1 MLQSTIENIFKHRVY
16 VQQDIHKRDKFHRNF
31 GLFNMSTKKKQQI
44 NELKAESRTCCV
56 YYEFRAW
63 SAKGDDE
70 YITSDFRVYTI
81 QRNRVPKFIEEMKH
95 EFARTFGLN
104 HKDCHIDYIK
114 TYDQIDQDAILIEG
128 DEKCKK
134 IIKNLQDWET
144 ENQPIRFLEISS
156 DCDVDHFSSITMKF
170 TFA

>member
-1 MLQSTIENIFKHRVY
+1 MA
-16 VQQDIHKRDKFHRNF
+16 
-31 GLFNMSTKKKQQI
+31 TKKKQPI

-56 YYEFRAW
+56 NYEFRSW
-63 SAKGDDE
+63 TAKCDDE

-104 HKDCHIDYIK
+104 HKYCYIDYIK
-114 TYDQIDQDAILIEG
+114 TYEQSDQDAIVVEG
-128 DEKCKK
+128 GKECKK

-144 ENQPIRFLEISS
+144 KNQPIRFLEIRT
-156 DCDVDHFSSITMKF
+156 DCEVDHFSSITLKF
-170 TFA
+170 RFA